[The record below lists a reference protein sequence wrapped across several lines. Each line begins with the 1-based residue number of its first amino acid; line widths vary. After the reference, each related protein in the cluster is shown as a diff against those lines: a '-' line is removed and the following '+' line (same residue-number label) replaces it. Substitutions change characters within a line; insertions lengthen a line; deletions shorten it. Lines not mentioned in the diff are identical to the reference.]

1 MVETNKQADGGQAV
15 APTGKPT
22 VPKKSGKSAWGALV
36 AVFGGLFAILF
47 IIVLISV
54 TGVTGIFVPLFD
66 MFGLDV
72 ETTLRKG
79 LVLFLDVVLGALAL
93 VSFVLFLIKVIK
105 LTKTPKDS
113 PLVKKKFLKQSI
125 LWAFSLFLAFV
136 GLLLTAIFINVK
148 PVEATSGILTEP
160 EKTIGLTAP
169 VQISF
174 DARFIGLDRK
184 YEAILYE
191 WDFGDKTERQTGER
205 VSHTFKKKGGG
216 LYPVAL
222 SITLR
227 DRETGELFKVQRVH
241 DVTITNEKVQAS
253 FRSDPERGKPPLT
266 VAFDASDSSDPD
278 GEIVSYEWDL
288 DNDGSFDDATGAKT
302 QYTFEKLGTYP
313 VSLRVT
319 DNNNEFAVEIFEI
332 DVNEGDDPQGVIKIL
347 NLGTVES
354 DEESPTLDRGK
365 TYTFDASDSYSP
377 LGRITNYEWNF
388 GDDARPVKTRIANH
402 VFEKDGAYDVVLKVT
417 DEESRIGETTL
428 TVQVS
433 AKASAPKAVIKTL
446 PESAS
451 GKAPLKVNFDASDST
466 DPDDDIVDYSWDFD
480 GDGKYDTIGE
490 TVSHTYPNA
499 GEYFAV
505 LRVIDSADNETTA
518 RVKVSVGKAG
528 VSAKLSA
535 VPTGGEAPLTVQF
548 DASSSAYTGGTI
560 VSYKWNFGDGSPVR
574 LDDASVTY
582 RYTTIGEFDASVT
595 AVASDGA
602 EGTTTARIVVR
613 PVSVTACFEPSATSG
628 PAPLTVTFDPK
639 CSRGSIVKYV
649 WGFAGQETDRS
660 RKPTYTFDLPGQY
673 IVTLEVSDNQNIIDT
688 FNTTITVTE

>member
-1 MVETNKQADGGQAV
+1 MVEENKSVAAGG
-15 APTGKPT
+15 
-22 VPKKSGKSAWGALV
+22 KSGKGKSVWGALV
-36 AVFGGLFAILF
+36 AVFGGLFLIIF
-47 IIVLISV
+47 VIVLLSV
-54 TGVTGIFVPLFD
+54 TGVTDVFVPLFD
-66 MFGLDV
+66 MLGLDL
-72 ETTLRKG
+72 ETTLRRG
-79 LVLFLDVVLGALAL
+79 LLLFLDVFLGGLAL
-93 VSFVLFLIKVIK
+93 VSFVVFLVKVIK
-105 LTKTPKDS
+105 LTRVPKDDRIS
-113 PLVKKKFLKQSI
+113 KKKFLKQSI

-160 EKTIGLTAP
+160 EKTISLTAP
-169 VQISF
+169 VQVSF

-216 LYPVAL
+216 LFPVAL

-241 DVTITNEKVQAS
+241 NVTITNEKVQAS
-253 FRSDPERGKPPLT
+253 FRADPERGKPPLT

-278 GEIVSYEWDL
+278 GEILSYEWDF
-288 DNDGSFDDATGAKT
+288 DNDGGFDDATGVTTK
-302 QYTFEKLGTYP
+302 YIFEKLGEYP

-319 DNNNEFAVEIFEI
+319 DNNNEFAVETFEI

-354 DEESPTLDRGK
+354 VEESPTLDMGK
-365 TYTFDASDSYSP
+365 TYTFDSSDSDSP

-388 GDDARPVKTRIANH
+388 GDDTKPVKTRIANH

-428 TVQVS
+428 TVRVT
-433 AKASAPKAVIKTL
+433 AKASAPKAVINTL

-451 GKAPLKVNFDASDST
+451 GKAPLKVGFDASAST

-480 GDGKYDTIGE
+480 GDGTYDIIGE
-490 TVSHTYPNA
+490 TVNHTYPDS

-505 LRVIDSADNETTA
+505 LRVTDSADNETTA
-518 RVKVSVGKAG
+518 RVKITVGKAG
-528 VSAKLSA
+528 VLAKLSA
-535 VPTGGEAPLTVQF
+535 SPTGGEAPLTVNF
-548 DASSSAYTGGTI
+548 DASSSTYTGGTI

-582 RYTTIGEFDASVT
+582 RYTSIGEFDASVT
-595 AVASDGA
+595 AVASDGT
-602 EGTTTARIVVR
+602 EGTTTTRVTVR

-649 WGFAGQETDRS
+649 WDFAGQETDRS
-660 RKPTYTFDLPGQY
+660 RKPTYTFEEAGQY
-673 IVTLEVSDNQNIIDT
+673 VVTLEVSDNQNIIDT

>member
-1 MVETNKQADGGQAV
+1 MVEANKSVANSDLKAAGGK
-15 APTGKPT
+15 G
-22 VPKKSGKSAWGALV
+22 GKSVWGALV
-36 AVFGGLFAILF
+36 AVFGGLFLIIF
-47 IIVLISV
+47 VIVLLTVIDV
-54 TGVTGIFVPLFD
+54 TGVFVPLFD
-66 MFGLDV
+66 MLGLDV
-72 ETTLRKG
+72 ATTLRRG
-79 LVLFLDVVLGALAL
+79 LLLFLDVVLGGLAL
-93 VSFVLFLIKVIK
+93 VSFVIFLIKVIK
-105 LTKTPKDS
+105 LTKTPKENQ
-113 PLVKKKFLKQSI
+113 PVKKKFLKQSI

-148 PVEATSGILTEP
+148 PIEATSGILTEP
-160 EKTIGLTAP
+160 EKTLSLTAP
-169 VQISF
+169 VQVSF

-184 YEAILYE
+184 YEAVLYE

-205 VSHTFKKKGGG
+205 ITHTFKKKGPG
-216 LYPVAL
+216 LYPVTL

-227 DRETGELFKVQRVH
+227 DRGTGELFKVQRIH
-241 DVTITNEKVQAS
+241 NVTITNEKVQAS
-253 FRSDPERGKPPLT
+253 FRSDPERGKPPLS
-266 VAFDASDSSDPD
+266 VSFDAVASSDPD
-278 GEIVSYEWDL
+278 GEILSYEWDF
-288 DNDGSFDDATGAKT
+288 DNDGGFDDATGVTAK
-302 QYTFEKLGTYP
+302 YIFEKLGEYP

-319 DNNNEFAVEIFEI
+319 DNNREFAVETFLI
-332 DVNEGDDPQGVIKIL
+332 DVNEGDDPKAVVKIL
-347 NLGTVES
+347 NLAST
-354 DEESPTLDRGK
+354 DESPELDKGK
-365 TYTFDASDSYSP
+365 TYTFDASDSDSP

-388 GDDARPVKTRIANH
+388 GDDTKPVKTRIANH
-402 VFEKDGAYDVVLKVT
+402 VFEKDGAYDVVLKIT

-428 TVQVS
+428 TVRVT

-451 GKAPLKVNFDASDST
+451 GKAPLKVGFDASAST

-480 GDGKYDTIGE
+480 GDGTYDTISE
-490 TVSHTYPNA
+490 TVNHTYPDS

-505 LRVIDSADNETTA
+505 LRVTDSADNETTA
-518 RVKVSVGKAG
+518 RVKITVGKAG
-528 VSAKLSA
+528 VLAKLSA
-535 VPTGGEAPLTVQF
+535 SPTGGEAPLTVNF
-548 DASSSAYTGGTI
+548 DASSSTYTGGTI

-595 AVASDGA
+595 AVASDGT
-602 EGTTTARIVVR
+602 EGTTTTRVTVR

-649 WGFAGQETDRS
+649 WDFAGQETDRS

-688 FNTTITVTE
+688 FNTTLTVTE